1 MEKER
6 AKEKK
11 EKQKKKK
18 KKKKKKKEE
27 GEEAEEEEGE
37 RSEQDKQIRNE
48 RGARNWTPAK
58 SPRKGL
64 GDISG
69 FYFFLRFRYP
79 NLGKISPNTS
89 PNQSRWPRGTIYLVM
104 RVSGGAVGAVWGPV
118 RSSSGPMW
126 RLKGAQLKL

>member
-18 KKKKKKKEE
+18 KKKKEE

-37 RSEQDKQIRNE
+37 RAEQEKQIRNE
-48 RGARNWTPAK
+48 REARNWTAAK

-64 GDISG
+64 DDVSC
-69 FYFFLRFRYP
+69 FLFSSILLSKSWENRPEHVSKSVSVASWDHLPRHEGVWWGCWGR
-79 NLGKISPNTS
+79 LGTC
-89 PNQSRWPRGTIYLVM
+89 
-104 RVSGGAVGAVWGPV
+104 
-118 RSSSGPMW
+118 
-126 RLKGAQLKL
+126 